1 MSRHSLRK
9 QMLPKIA
16 KVFFGWSTG
25 HESIYEQL
33 GLKGGQLLKYV
44 DKQKLKYNGHVTRH
58 DYLDWSILD
67 WKVDGSRGRGRP
79 RRQWIDGYNGLVK
92 YGL

>member
-1 MSRHSLRK
+1 M
-9 QMLPKIA
+9 
-16 KVFFGWSTG
+16 
-25 HESIYEQL
+25 
-33 GLKGGQLLKYV
+33 LKYV

-79 RRQWIDGYNGLVK
+79 RRQWMDDMTDWLNMDCERAGRLAMDRRQFRGFCSGRDVHIEWACER
-92 YGL
+92 